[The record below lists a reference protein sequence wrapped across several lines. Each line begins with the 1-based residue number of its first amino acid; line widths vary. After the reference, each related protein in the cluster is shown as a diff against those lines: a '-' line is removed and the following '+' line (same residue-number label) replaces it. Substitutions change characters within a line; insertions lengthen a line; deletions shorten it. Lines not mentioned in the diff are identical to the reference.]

1 MNCPIPYKVVNAQ
14 EHGLDQHSPF
24 TWEVNDECNDFSYAE
39 KLSDGAQFFDASST
53 SGLPNIP
60 IVKPPQLLM
69 PYSEQLKQLE

>member
-24 TWEVNDECNDFSYAE
+24 TWEVNDECNDFPTQKSSPMARNS
-39 KLSDGAQFFDASST
+39 LMQSST